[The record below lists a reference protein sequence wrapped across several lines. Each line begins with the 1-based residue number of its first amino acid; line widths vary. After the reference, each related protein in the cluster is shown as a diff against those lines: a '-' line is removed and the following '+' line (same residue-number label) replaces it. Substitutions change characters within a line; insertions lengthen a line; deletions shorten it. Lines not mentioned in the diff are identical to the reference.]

1 MNKISIIIPCYF
13 NELNIEPTTQKIL
26 SIESQLEDAIFEFV
40 MIDDGSKDG
49 TWKKLQE
56 FKSKH
61 PNNCTILKLAG
72 NVGSYN
78 AIQAGM
84 AYAIGDCNV
93 VIGADLQDPPEL
105 IVQMYQHW
113 KKGIK
118 FVVANRTNRQ
128 ESFMS
133 KLFSNTFHNMM
144 RKYALPNIPAGG
156 FDFVFFDKQLREEAV
171 KINEPN
177 AHSLYLLAW
186 MNYEMVC
193 IPYERRERE
202 IGVSRWTLK
211 KKLKLFI
218 DSFVGFSYAP
228 IKLISLLGFI
238 LGFIAILYSV
248 FIIYQKFFGNIP
260 VEGWSSMMLIILFV
274 SSFQMI
280 ALGVI
285 GEYVWRTLDASRK
298 RPNYI
303 VETKIS

>member
-1 MNKISIIIPCYF
+1 MNKISVIIPCYY

-26 SIESQLEDAIFEFV
+26 NIESQLQDAVFEFV

-56 FKSKH
+56 FKKQRGE
-61 PNNCTILKLAG
+61 NCIILKLAG

-84 AYAIGDCNV
+84 AHATGECNV

-105 IVQMYQHW
+105 ILQMYQHW
-113 KKGIK
+113 KNGIK

-133 KLFSNTFHNMM
+133 KFFSNTFHNLM
-144 RKYALPNIPAGG
+144 RKYALPNIPPGG
-156 FDFVFFDKQLREEAV
+156 FDFVFFDKQLRDEAV
-171 KINEPN
+171 KINERN

-202 IGVSRWTLK
+202 IGVSRWTMK

-238 LGFIAILYSV
+238 LGFVAIIYSLV
-248 FIIYQKFFGNIP
+248 ILYQKFFGNIP

-285 GEYVWRTLDASRK
+285 GEYVWRTLDASRN

-303 VETKIS
+303 VETKLS